1 MCLLAIGLSHSYGI
15 RFYLAHPRENGFSQR
30 NVPKCLVLNLKTL
43 VWKDYEWQEN
53 EKEVTKYI
61 LSNASRLE
69 KATLFIKHLTSEER
83 VAMVEELE
91 TVIKASSSCQLVF
104 NNSNEHI
111 YLESCF

>member
-1 MCLLAIGLSHSYGI
+1 MFTRYW
-15 RFYLAHPRENGFSQR
+15 SQPQLWHKVVFGAPLGKWIQPK
-30 NVPKCLVLNLKTL
+30 NVPKCLVLNLKTF

-104 NNSNEHI
+104 NNSNELM